1 MMSEP
6 HTLQL
11 AIKYACRLKYMQLAE
26 RISEV
31 VQRKSAEQAEEVE
44 EEEEEVVHR
53 VQRSR
58 SSVKFNMDFQKT
70 YFFYVGGLFNLNRGC
85 FI

>member
-58 SSVKFNMDFQKT
+58 SCLLWK
-70 YFFYVGGLFNLNRGC
+70 LNSIWI
-85 FI
+85 FIKHIFSMSEDYLI

>member
-58 SSVKFNMDFQKT
+58 SSVALEVKFNMDFHKT
-70 YFFYVGGLFNLNRGC
+70 YFLCRR
-85 FI
+85 II

>member
-1 MMSEP
+1 MSEP

-44 EEEEEVVHR
+44 EEEEVVHR

-58 SSVKFNMDFQKT
+58 SSV
-70 YFFYVGGLFNLNRGC
+70 C
-85 FI
+85 FGS